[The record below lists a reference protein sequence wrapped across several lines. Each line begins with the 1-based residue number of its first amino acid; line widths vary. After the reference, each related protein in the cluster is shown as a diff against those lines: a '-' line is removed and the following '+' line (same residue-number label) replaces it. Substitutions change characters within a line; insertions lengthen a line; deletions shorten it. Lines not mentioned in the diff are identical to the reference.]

1 MLQYKLSKDQE
12 LTPEL
17 IKKLIEKHR
26 SVQVPR
32 FQLLDNYYHNK
43 NKILSHVNYR
53 TTVDGEQVVDNTKP
67 NNKVAHPYANY
78 ITDTLTGYF
87 MGEGVTYSSLD
98 DNALEQLLSVLEYN
112 DAADEDTELAKDM
125 SIFGLGIEL
134 QYVDSDG
141 MIRFRRID
149 PREVV
154 LVYDDTLEE
163 DLLYGIRYYPTLD
176 ILTDKVTMNIEVYST
191 SFVRKYTASEELG
204 DMAFVD
210 EQPHYFGMCPISVF
224 YNNEDELGD
233 FESVITLI
241 DAYDSLEADS
251 LNDFEY
257 FVDAYLCLTGL
268 NADAEDIAA
277 MKANRVILLDADS
290 DAKWLTKSTSDTNVE
305 DMKIRLDA
313 DIHKFAKVPDM
324 SDEAFA
330 GNASGVAIKY
340 KTMPMENSVAIK
352 ERKFKKALQRRIEL
366 IFNIL
371 SLKGNAFDWR
381 EIEIIFTRNL
391 PTNDSEIAQ
400 MVSTLDGIV
409 SDETLLAQ
417 IPFVTDVQSEIE
429 RLGEQKQA
437 NIDAFYNQDFTVDNE
452 EDSEEE

>member
-268 NADAEDIAA
+268 SADAEDIAA
-277 MKANRVILLDADS
+277 MKANRVILLDAE
-290 DAKWLTKSTSDTNVE
+290 WRTKSTSDTNVE

-340 KTMPMENSVAIK
+340 KTMPMENCVAIK

-437 NIDAFYNQDFTVDNE
+437 NIDAFYNQDFTVNNDEN
-452 EDSEEE
+452 SEEE

>member
-417 IPFVTDVQSEIE
+417 IPFVTDVQSELEKI
-429 RLGEQKQA
+429 GEQKQA

>member
-134 QYVDSDG
+134 QYVDSEG

-210 EQPHYFGMCPISVF
+210 EQPHYFGICPISVF

-268 NADAEDIAA
+268 NADAEDIAE
-277 MKANRVILLDADS
+277 MKANRVILLDPDS

-305 DMKIRLDA
+305 DMKIRLDS

-324 SDEAFA
+324 SDESFA

-340 KTMPMENSVAIK
+340 KTMPMENCVAIK

-437 NIDAFYNQDFTVDNE
+437 NIDAFYNQDFTVNNDEN
-452 EDSEEE
+452 SEEE

>member
-417 IPFVTDVQSEIE
+417 IPFVTDVQSELE

>member
-112 DAADEDTELAKDM
+112 DAADEDM
-125 SIFGLGIEL
+125 SIFGLGVEL

-176 ILTDKVTMNIEVYST
+176 ILTDKVTMNIEVYSA

-268 NADAEDIAA
+268 NADAEDIAE
-277 MKANRVILLDADS
+277 MKANRVILLDPDS

-305 DMKIRLDA
+305 DMKIRLDS

-437 NIDAFYNQDFTVDNE
+437 NIDAFYNQDFTVNNDEN
-452 EDSEEE
+452 SEEE

>member
-1 MLQYKLSKDQE
+1 
-12 LTPEL
+12 
-17 IKKLIEKHR
+17 
-26 SVQVPR
+26 
-32 FQLLDNYYHNK
+32 
-43 NKILSHVNYR
+43 
-53 TTVDGEQVVDNTKP
+53 
-67 NNKVAHPYANY
+67 
-78 ITDTLTGYF
+78 

-125 SIFGLGIEL
+125 SIFGLGVEL

-191 SFVRKYTASEELG
+191 SFVRKYTASEQLG
-204 DMAFVD
+204 EMVFVD

-268 NADAEDIAA
+268 NADAEDIAE
-277 MKANRVILLDADS
+277 MKANRVILLDPDS

-305 DMKIRLDA
+305 DMKIRLDS

-371 SLKGNAFDWR
+371 SLKGNVFDWR

-391 PTNDSEIAQ
+391 PTNDTEIAQ
-400 MVSTLDGIV
+400 VVSTLDGIV

-417 IPFVTDVQSEIE
+417 IPFVTDVQSELE

-437 NIDAFYNQDFTVDNE
+437 NIDAFYNQDFTVNNDEN
-452 EDSEEE
+452 SEEE